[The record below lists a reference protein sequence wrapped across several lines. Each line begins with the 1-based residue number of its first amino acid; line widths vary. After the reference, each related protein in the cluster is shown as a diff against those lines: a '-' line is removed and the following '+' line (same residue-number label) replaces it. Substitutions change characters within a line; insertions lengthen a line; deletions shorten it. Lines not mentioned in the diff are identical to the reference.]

1 MGARIELFVRI
12 ILICVLEVVLG
23 LWALA
28 VCVFWVLQFLVIL
41 ISGKRN
47 GWLHK
52 QIERYF
58 KFLVKCKEYFLL
70 LTDKRPI

>member
-1 MGARIELFVRI
+1 MGARVELFVRI
-12 ILICVLEVVLG
+12 VLMFILEIILGFWSIVV
-23 LWALA
+23 AL
-28 VCVFWVLQFLVIL
+28 FWILQFLVIL
-41 ISGKRN
+41 VTGKRN
-47 GWLHK
+47 RWLHG